1 MRTCSVYADASAEE
15 FALLEAGYTI
25 VRLLQ
30 TFDQIDRAVEMPARE
45 RQTVTLVVSNA
56 DGCKVVLRRSKA

>member
-1 MRTCSVYADASAEE
+1 MFVLTVFAEE

-30 TFDQIDRAVEMPARE
+30 SFDRIERAAEMPARE

-56 DGCKVVLRRSKA
+56 DGCKVVLKACES